1 MFRFNLKLYTSK
13 YCMMQKNNVIFTTS
27 YSTLSAICR
36 TTLENIIIF
45 RNMTLFISL
54 RNILQGLLILNT
66 IILFDFNQYYSTNL
80 NEKTN

>member
-1 MFRFNLKLYTSK
+1 
-13 YCMMQKNNVIFTTS
+13 MMQKNNVIFTTS
-27 YSTLSAICR
+27 YSTFSAICR

-54 RNILQGLLILNT
+54 RNILHGLLILNT